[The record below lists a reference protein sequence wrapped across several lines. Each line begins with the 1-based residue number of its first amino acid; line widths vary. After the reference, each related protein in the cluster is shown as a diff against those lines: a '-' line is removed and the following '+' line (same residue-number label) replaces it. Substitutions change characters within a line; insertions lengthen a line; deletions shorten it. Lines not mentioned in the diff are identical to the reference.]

1 MQTFKLRLALL
12 AFLAGCTPEVAEW
25 TPAES
30 PKVNKIER
38 TVFMHTI
45 HYPAHENKMGEGEKK
60 ALIKFLNLNA
70 PSPAAV
76 NITLVEFGGH
86 SEKRI
91 KDIMRELVKYGI
103 AYDTVTIDAEERVH
117 KSKTKSRTKS
127 TGSGVEVVIERYLVI
142 PPACG
147 DFSQPIGDA
156 RQAQVYSNYGCSDM
170 ANLGMMVANPRD
182 LIKGRTLGS
191 SDGTV
196 IAAGVDRY
204 RKDKVKDLID
214 TSTTTTPTTPTS
226 TNSPTGATSAGGSY

>member
-1 MQTFKLRLALL
+1 MQTFKLRLMLL

-45 HYPAHENKMGEGEKK
+45 HYPAHTSKMEEREKK
-60 ALIKFLNLNA
+60 TLLKFLNLNA
-70 PSPAAV
+70 PSPSAV

-86 SEKRI
+86 SDKRI
-91 KDIMRELVKYGI
+91 KDIQRELIKYGI
-103 AYDTVTIDAEERVH
+103 SYDAVEIESGERD
-117 KSKTKSRTKS
+117 SKEKGSA
-127 TGSGVEVVIERYLVI
+127 GSGVELIIERYLVI
-142 PPACG
+142 PPSCG
-147 DFSQPIGDA
+147 DFSQAIGDA
-156 RQAQVYSNYGCSDM
+156 QQAQAPSNYGCADM

-182 LIKGRTLGS
+182 LIKGRPLGS

-204 RKDKVKDLID
+204 RKDKAKDLID
-214 TSTTTTPTTPTS
+214 TSTTTTPAPATTTS
-226 TNSPTGATSAGGSY
+226 SSSGTASAGGY